1 MSFTICLYACRGGI
15 CVLGCCE
22 DQHQTHS
29 SPRLFQAGVQQRN
42 QLLKTVS
49 KSHAHPL
56 PAIHWLEGDR
66 AYLSQ
71 VLCIWQDLV
80 THAGRWATALGH
92 IGGTNKVEASFVRGV
107 HALFKRRA
115 AKHYHPVMAPAM
127 VLDPVNFRSMGGTAK
142 PLPPVDHLSEEQFE
156 HLVPEVARL
165 AGASYQATLREL
177 DSFQNTPWSPAM
189 VRQANSILRTSR
201 TVTEPGQPTVT
212 YIADMDNRR
221 AFWSV
226 TAAEQVPLPLP
237 IPHSSAI
244 VNLQFPIL
252 AKAAVRLL
260 SVHVST
266 AAAERNT
273 HDKQGPVAI
282 GPTIAHWK
290 EESYDPAEASE
301 DNAQLKDSKKT
312 RPCVAP
318 PLPAQPCP
326 TPSQPCP
333 TPCQPC
339 VAPPLPAQPC
349 PTPSQT
355 CPTPASPAPP
365 PASLVLPLPS
375 LPSPAPPP
383 PSLAPPPAS
392 PAPPHPSLARPSPP
406 LPAQPCPTPSQ
417 PCVAPPLPCPAL
429 PHPLPALPHP
439 LPALPHPIQALP
451 HPLPALRCPSLPCPA
466 LPVGVWQCSLQVAAG
481 CRFAAVHVQQ
491 QQAAVHVLQCM
502 AAAAAGCINWSV
514 WTSIYRNGLRSK
526 LSVEQAEK
534 LVYLKANSRDETD
547 TLALPK
553 DVRINIFA

>member
-1 MSFTICLYACRGGI
+1 NGVGVMLCTDGWRHKHAALGQPLVNLVLLKPSGGAIFHNVYTLDLGESKTKQFYVDLHNRMANEVTKGHPEQLLGVIMDGPSVNRAALNDLASQHPTWICMTCCVHSMNLICKDLSNESSTASKHTHVGVFLKQVKGKPPSSSVPSIQRISKVLSDGGKITHALHMAQQAKYNAIRHVASHCPTRFAILYKI
-15 CVLGCCE
+15 CVDIERSE
-22 DQHQTHS
+22 DAF
-29 SPRLFQAGVQQRN
+29 RMM
-42 QLLKTVS
+42 
-49 KSHAHPL
+49 
-56 PAIHWLEGDR
+56 
-66 AYLSQ
+66 

-142 PLPPVDHLSEEQFE
+142 PLPPVDHLSEEQLE

-212 YIADMDNRR
+212 YIVDMDSRR

-226 TAAEQVPLPLP
+226 TAAE
-237 IPHSSAI
+237 
-244 VNLQFPIL
+244 QFPIL

-266 AAAERNT
+266 AAAER
-273 HDKQGPVAI
+273 
-282 GPTIAHWK
+282 
-290 EESYDPAEASE
+290 
-301 DNAQLKDSKKT
+301 
-312 RPCVAP
+312 
-318 PLPAQPCP
+318 
-326 TPSQPCP
+326 
-333 TPCQPC
+333 
-339 VAPPLPAQPC
+339 
-349 PTPSQT
+349 
-355 CPTPASPAPP
+355 
-365 PASLVLPLPS
+365 
-375 LPSPAPPP
+375 
-383 PSLAPPPAS
+383 
-392 PAPPHPSLARPSPP
+392 
-406 LPAQPCPTPSQ
+406 
-417 PCVAPPLPCPAL
+417 
-429 PHPLPALPHP
+429 
-439 LPALPHPIQALP
+439 
-451 HPLPALRCPSLPCPA
+451 
-466 LPVGVWQCSLQVAAG
+466 
-481 CRFAAVHVQQ
+481 
-491 QQAAVHVLQCM
+491 
-502 AAAAAGCINWSV
+502 NWSV